1 MIVMVVVVVDGFLSV
16 VGVSSIVLQL
26 GGLVIYKYLL
36 IRKVLYHFG
45 TKCYYCGSI
54 CKVESCLFFSQIF
67 SVFSVFSVYF
77 QLFSYF
83 FFFIPFFVPFFQLQ
97 LQQFLFTINSLILY
111 NSFIHSFISHMSNY
125 NITGITCFE
134 VSSFPL

>member
-83 FFFIPFFVPFFQLQ
+83 FFFHFIFIFFDHFFHS
-97 LQQFLFTINSLILY
+97 FFRSFFSTPTSTISVHYKFIDFIQ
-111 NSFIHSFISHMSNY
+111 FIHSFIYISH
-125 NITGITCFE
+125 
-134 VSSFPL
+134 V